1 MPTASKGR
9 SEGRREWLGPGL
21 EVKPLGPRIGG
32 GGSSLP
38 KGQLEGF
45 VEEVALSWALKLGAE
60 HFSGKRREKGVL
72 EVSFPPATKFY
83 LSTN

>member
-1 MPTASKGR
+1 MRLSLSA
-9 SEGRREWLGPGL
+9 PGS
-21 EVKPLGPRIGG
+21 GG